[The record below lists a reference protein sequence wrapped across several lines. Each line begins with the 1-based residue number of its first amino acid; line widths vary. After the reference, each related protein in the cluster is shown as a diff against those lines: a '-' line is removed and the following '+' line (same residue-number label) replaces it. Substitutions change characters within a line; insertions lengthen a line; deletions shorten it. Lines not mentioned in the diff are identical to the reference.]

1 MANGIRTITFQLPTT
16 FPYRRFSVEANLVV
30 GASFACCCLEFL
42 EATDMDVWVER
53 EIEGC
58 EFPDERLKT
67 RFGKLLGQLGKKI
80 GAALPTACQDWAATK
95 AAYRFFDNP
104 RVDECI
110 ILAGHFAATS
120 ARMAATKGPLLVLH
134 DTTEFSFQRERPETI
149 GKTRRLPNCRIGNQ
163 PITKCGLLMHSS
175 LAITPQGKPLGLA
188 AVKFW
193 TRKKFKGTNAL
204 KGRGK
209 DGGKHLVNTTRIPI
223 EQKESIRWLENL
235 QQSTQLANPDRCIH
249 IGDRESDIYEL
260 FCVAKEKG
268 THFLVR
274 TCVDRLAGT
283 GNTTIAR
290 KMKREPIQGT
300 HQVEV
305 LDAKRQPIQVELQ
318 LRYSHMTVHPP
329 IGKHQKYPPLS
340 LTVIHAWE
348 RGKPQGR
355 KPIYWKLLTDLP
367 VENLESAI
375 EKVAWYS
382 QRWKLETFHKVLKSG
397 CRAEDAKLRTAERLT
412 NLLAVFCIIAWRVF
426 WLTMVHRTNPN
437 TAADAVFSETEIAIL
452 NHLAGDPEKSVPKN
466 VAHYILAVA
475 TLGGYL
481 NRKSDGPPGNTVLWR
496 GLSRLTDIHLGVE
509 LSIELVGK

>member
-1 MANGIRTITFQLPTT
+1 MEG
-16 FPYRRFSVEANLVV
+16 
-30 GASFACCCLEFL
+30 
-42 EATDMDVWVER
+42 WVER

-58 EFPDERLKT
+58 AFPDQRLKS
-67 RFGKLLGQLGKKI
+67 RLGKVLSKLGRRV
-80 GAALPTACQDWAATK
+80 GATLPAACQDWAATK

-104 RVDECI
+104 RVDESI
-110 ILAGHFAATS
+110 VLAGHFAATKS
-120 ARMAATKGPLLVLH
+120 RMAAAKGPILILH

-149 GKTRRLPNCRIGNQ
+149 GKTRLLPSCRLGDR
-163 PITKCGLLMHSS
+163 PITQCGLLMHSS
-175 LAITPQGKPLGLA
+175 LAITTAGKPLGLT

-209 DGGKHLVNTTRIPI
+209 DGGKHSVNATRIPI

-260 FCVAKEKG
+260 FCLANEEH

-283 GNTTIAR
+283 GSTTIAR
-290 KMKREPIQGT
+290 KMRREPIQGT

-305 LDAKRQPIQVELQ
+305 LDAKHRPIQVTLR
-318 LRYSHMTVHPP
+318 LRYSQMTVHPP
-329 IGKHQKYPPLS
+329 IGKHKKYPPLS

-348 RGKPQGR
+348 RGKPEER
-355 KPIYWKLLTDLP
+355 KPICWKLLTDLP
-367 VENLESAI
+367 VESLESAI
-375 EKVAWYS
+375 EKVGWYS
-382 QRWKLETFHKVLKSG
+382 QRWKVETFHKVLKSG

-412 NLLAVFCIIAWRVF
+412 NLIAVLCVVAWRVF
-426 WLTMVHRTNPN
+426 WLTMVNRTTPK
-437 TAADAVFSETEIAIL
+437 TSADAVFTENEIAIL
-452 NHLAGDPEKSVPKN
+452 NHLTGNPEQPAPKN
-466 VAHYILAVA
+466 VAHYVLAVA
-475 TLGGYL
+475 KLGGYL
-481 NRKSDGPPGNTVLWR
+481 HRKNDGPPGNTVLWR

-509 LSIELVGK
+509 LGNRLVGN